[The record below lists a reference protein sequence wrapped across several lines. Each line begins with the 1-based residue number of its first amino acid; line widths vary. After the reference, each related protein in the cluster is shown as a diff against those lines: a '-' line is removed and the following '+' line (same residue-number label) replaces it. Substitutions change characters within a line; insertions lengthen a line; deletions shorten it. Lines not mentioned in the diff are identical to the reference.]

1 MENKEEIIIN
11 VDVKKPKVK
20 KPLSEEQREKQRV
33 NMRNYYLAKKNDP
46 DYIARQR
53 LSSKTHYYKHKEA
66 VLERLKK
73 YQKSKLEMAQIELLH
88 ELQNERLL
96 DLHTDDIS
104 QEDYD
109 KEKREVHPLV
119 FAQELEC
126 EWVTFQGLV
135 YDEFNDRDHVDENL
149 PALASSYRCY

>member
-20 KPLSEEQREKQRV
+20 KPLSEEQREKQRL

-66 VLERLKK
+66 VLERIKK
-73 YQKSKLEMAQIELLH
+73 YQQSKLEMAQIAVLY
-88 ELQNERLL
+88 ELQQDRKEALK
-96 DLHTDDIS
+96 TGDIS

-109 KEKREVHPLV
+109 KFEQQLNNK
-119 FAQELEC
+119 
-126 EWVTFQGLV
+126 
-135 YDEFNDRDHVDENL
+135 
-149 PALASSYRCY
+149 LAHLHLTT